1 MNPRTTGAE
10 PPTLSIAQLDQDP
23 HGVFRRYRHLTPLLR
38 RANAGYLAIRA
49 ADVEPLAFDPR
60 TRQVETEQLAA
71 RGIVAGPLVD
81 LWSNSMLFSNGS
93 GHRQRRA
100 PMSRAFAFKLIEEMR
115 PRIRA
120 AARNIIGEHMHAGEM
135 DFLGDFASLIP
146 ARIIG
151 EILGI
156 PSADVPH
163 FTELVYSV
171 SRSLS
176 FSYARAEIQ
185 GMQESAHQLTQYVS
199 ELLSSRG
206 SALSNEFLASYSK
219 TVTEAG
225 NLSAAEI
232 ISQVVTII
240 IAGSDTTRGAIAVQV
255 ALLLQHREQWD
266 AICAD
271 PALIPGAVSESL
283 RYEPVVGS
291 IPRFTVEDIEID
303 GYVVPRNSILSLS
316 TLSAMRD
323 PGQYV
328 DPDRFNIRRTDHPR
342 RHLIF
347 GLGVHRCLGEVLA
360 RAELEESLAALVEE
374 LPQLQLAGTPPSL
387 QGHGGIRRIDGM
399 RVQWAS
405 QGNIIGSAL
414 TSGRDPGVAHA
425 FRVQE
430 TTARGSCEPGCHSPG
445 PGRGV
450 HEAEHQAGTLG
461 GLDQSPDQ
469 R

>member
-1 MNPRTTGAE
+1 VHRGRESRIIIIEIHIPPLRTARLDKEQYGRNFQAGTRAARVYNASMSTPSSRPHGAE
-10 PPTLSIAQLDQDP
+10 PPALSIAQLDQDP

-38 RANAGYLAIRA
+38 RENLGYIAIRA
-49 ADVEPLAFDPR
+49 ADIEPLAFDPR
-60 TRQVETEQLAA
+60 TRQIETEQLAA
-71 RGIVAGPLVD
+71 RGIHSGPLVE
-81 LWSNSMLFSNGS
+81 LWSTSMLFSNG
-93 GHRQRRA
+93 GEHRRRRA

-115 PRIRA
+115 PRIRTA
-120 AARNIIGEHMHAGEM
+120 VGQLIEQHLRDGEL
-135 DFLGDFASLIP
+135 DFLDDFASLIP
-146 ARIIG
+146 ARIIA

-156 PSADVPH
+156 PPADVPH

-176 FSYARAEIQ
+176 FSYAREEIQ
-185 GMQESAHQLTQYVS
+185 GMEASARQLMEYVD
-199 ELLSSRG
+199 ELLGARG
-206 SALSNEFLASYSK
+206 SALNNEFLTSYSK

-225 NLSAAEI
+225 DLSAAEI
-232 ISQVVTII
+232 LSQVVTII
-240 IAGSDTTRGAIAVQV
+240 IAGSDTTRGALAVQA

-266 AICAD
+266 AVCAD

-303 GYVVPRNSILSLS
+303 GYRVPRNSILSLS

-342 RHLIF
+342 RHLVF
-347 GLGVHRCLGEVLA
+347 GLGVHRCLGETLA
-360 RAELEESLAALVEE
+360 RAELEESLAALVSL
-374 LPQLQLAGTPPSL
+374 LPQLELAGKPPSL

-405 QGNIIGSAL
+405 Q
-414 TSGRDPGVAHA
+414 
-425 FRVQE
+425 
-430 TTARGSCEPGCHSPG
+430 RG
-445 PGRGV
+445 
-450 HEAEHQAGTLG
+450 
-461 GLDQSPDQ
+461 
-469 R
+469 